1 ELTRALEKEGRWFPP
16 DREKKAEQI
25 HKDAQEIQKDRI
37 RRIPKH
43 EARKKAKA
51 RFPKGGDSLN
61 HKTQTDSELR
71 KNLSDNA
78 ELVSGSR
85 NQLLE
90 RILNLNRSG
99 HRTSEYLI

>member
-1 ELTRALEKEGRWFPP
+1 MHCKTAP
-16 DREKKAEQI
+16 DTK
-25 HKDAQEIQKDRI
+25 
-37 RRIPKH
+37 
-43 EARKKAKA
+43 
-51 RFPKGGDSLN
+51 
-61 HKTQTDSELR
+61 
-71 KNLSDNA
+71 